1 MKATLC
7 VFVALVAI
15 TSAAPTFNMRRA
27 ACTATGW
34 CTSGGAC
41 ECPSAAENCNADT
54 KYCTGAATT
63 KVMSTKCGSTD
74 GTTGL
79 TSACACG
86 APTVTHTGDSSTANA
101 KAAFFTTDPTAAA
114 PGYCLLSKAANSDA
128 AATTRASVDMCP
140 SIATGASQWNNA
152 KTTCGADT
160 AINGCASGNVCKVTG
175 GAGVCMPVCT
185 PSTAAAPGTAA
196 TAACK
201 CGSDFVDVAI
211 GGFCGLKADGT
222 GVALA
227 KAVCA
232 TAKGDGKTDLS
243 AAAAQCNCGSAA
255 TDATGAAKEY
265 CLLGT
270 GGVTGTALA
279 EPVCTPSTAAAP
291 GSAATAACKCGSDFV
306 DVTTGGFCG
315 LKADGT
321 GV

>member
-1 MKATLC
+1 
-7 VFVALVAI
+7 
-15 TSAAPTFNMRRA
+15 
-27 ACTATGW
+27 
-34 CTSGGAC
+34 
-41 ECPSAAENCNADT
+41 
-54 KYCTGAATT
+54 
-63 KVMSTKCGSTD
+63 
-74 GTTGL
+74 
-79 TSACACG
+79 
-86 APTVTHTGDSSTANA
+86 
-101 KAAFFTTDPTAAA
+101 
-114 PGYCLLSKAANSDA
+114 
-128 AATTRASVDMCP
+128 
-140 SIATGASQWNNA
+140 
-152 KTTCGADT
+152 
-160 AINGCASGNVCKVTG
+160 
-175 GAGVCMPVCT
+175 MPVCT

-232 TAKGDGKTDLS
+232 TAKGNGLTDLS

-265 CLLGT
+265 CRLGT

-291 GSAATAACKCGSDFV
+291 GTAATAACKWGSDFV

-321 GV
+321 GVALAKAVCATAKGDGKTDLSAAAAQCNCGSATAAATGAGADAYCLLGTGGITGAKYATAQCGATTATADQATGAATVTAACQCGSTAISAADAKKCKYCYAAANYVG